1 MKIGILTQP
10 LKTNYGG
17 LLQAYAL
24 QKTLNDLDHETW
36 IVDRDYPKLSFKKKV
51 LNQIKKRIP
60 IGEFS
65 IQPNA
70 KENEII
76 GKHTS
81 YFKNKYIGPITEKI
95 TQSSEMQKLN
105 ALDFEAYVVGSDQ
118 VWRPKYSPGI
128 TNFFIDF
135 AANEQDV
142 KRLSYAASFG
152 VEDWEFNEEQTSK
165 CSMLAQE
172 FDAVSVRESSG
183 INLSKK
189 YLGVKATHVLDPTML
204 LSLKDYVNLIDEERE
219 SENAGNLMTYVLD
232 ITEEKEKFINDV
244 AEYLNLSPFTVMQK
258 EKLSRKTNIN
268 DSIFPP
274 VTKWLKGFLDARFV
288 ITDSFHGCAFAILFN
303 KPFLA
308 LGNKKRGVARFT
320 SLLKMFDLEDRLVLN
335 DFNFNKSFLK
345 TKINWNKVN
354 IILESERKKS
364 IYFLKNS
371 LDKVR

>member
-219 SENAGNLMTYVLD
+219 SKNAGNLMTYVLD

-258 EKLSRKTNIN
+258 VKLSRKTNIN

>member
-172 FDAVSVRESSG
+172 FDAISVRESSG

-219 SENAGNLMTYVLD
+219 SKNAGNLMTYVLD

-258 EKLSRKTNIN
+258 VKLSRKTNIN